1 MYKRKQELLHLQNKV
16 NHLYQMVK
24 QLGEYVNWEG
34 LTNISLSD
42 LDVKTFSE
50 YDLIQDEKQNNN
62 VNIHKDIL
70 MDDETI
76 YSELSD
82 YNHMENSISC
92 EEQVYRLTAQLTA
105 AYHRIASLEDQLL
118 ALRSQVETRHNG
130 FYHVQ

>member
-1 MYKRKQELLHLQNKV
+1 MYKRKQELLHLQSKV